1 MWKDLNIREK
11 YRCCVLK
18 TWNSPFNT
26 DNHKGFLQLV
36 KWVFFFFKL
45 GAGYVA
51 TQKANDVTVAR
62 VVQCHVPVTEQTNR
76 TNPHKLVVL
85 LLECI
90 DRLLIGLLFFFSILC
105 FLIPLCLC
113 IWHLEFRSAIRK
125 LVSQSSLWF
134 CCLLL
139 GPSVKNHEDRIREE
153 AEHFQKPCSEPG
165 GQAVN
170 TAS

>member
-11 YRCCVLK
+11 YKRYVLK

-26 DNHKGFLQLV
+26 DNHKGFFQIV
-36 KWVFFFFKL
+36 KWLFFFFKL

-76 TNPHKLVVL
+76 TNPHKLVAL

-90 DRLLIGLLFFFSILC
+90 GRLLIGLLVFFFFSILC
-105 FLIPLCLC
+105 FLTPLCLC
-113 IWHLEFRSAIRK
+113 IWHLEFRSTI
-125 LVSQSSLWF
+125 SQSSLWF

-153 AEHFQKPCSEPG
+153 AEHFQKTCSEPG